1 MEWRHIRGRIDE
13 GEDSRTE
20 FKRGLGDLAAVGRA
34 ICAFANS
41 MGGVVILGVSDS
53 RETVGVKE
61 DADRVRNRLTSFLQT
76 GCSAPIHARLGCHE
90 EPMGWVHWI
99 EVPRQRGFEPIRHAG
114 RVWVRREGSSV
125 EPSATELQE
134 LYNTFGYILTEE
146 RAIQDANA
154 SHIDPD
160 AFRSFLQRLGFDTT
174 DDPQPDSEADLRNR
188 DVLVEIG
195 GEMRATLYGV
205 LAFGKDPQRYPQT
218 RNFRIECV
226 AYAGDD
232 RASEI
237 LQAANAAGRVDEQI
251 ERASGW
257 FLGLGRFE
265 SYRNLVREDRYLL
278 PRAAIREA
286 LVNAAVHRDYAITGS
301 KILLEVFDRRV
312 DITSPGALPNH
323 MTVERVRAGAN
334 PRSRN
339 ESIAHFMSAMGF
351 MEQRGRGWLIMRREM
366 GAFNG
371 TEPELMQDE
380 RTRFVRVTFRL
391 DPRKS
396 EGAAGWAG

>member
-1 MEWRHIRGRIDE
+1 MDWRHIRARIEE
-13 GEDSRTE
+13 GEGPRTE
-20 FKRGLGDLAAVGRA
+20 FKRGPGDLAGVGRA

-41 MGGVVILGVSDS
+41 EGGVIILGVPDS
-53 RETVGVKE
+53 REIAGVRE
-61 DADRVRNRLTSFLQT
+61 GADRVRERLTSFLRT
-76 GCSAPIHARLGCHE
+76 GCSTPVHARLGCHE
-90 EPMGWVHWI
+90 EPPGWIHWI
-99 EVPRQRGFEPIRHAG
+99 EVPRQRGFEPLRYGG
-114 RVWVRREGSSV
+114 RVWIRRERSSV
-125 EPSATELQE
+125 EPSPTELQE

-146 RAIQDANA
+146 RAIQDAA
-154 SHIDPD
+154 SSHIDPD
-160 AFRSFLQRLGFDTT
+160 AFRSYLQRLGFDTT
-174 DDPQPDSEADLRNR
+174 HDPQSGNEADLRNR
-188 DVLVEIG
+188 GVVVEIG

-205 LAFGKDPQRYPQT
+205 LAFGNDPQRYPQT

-232 RASEI
+232 RASDI
-237 LQAANAAGRVDEQI
+237 LQAANAAGRVDEQV
-251 ERASGW
+251 ERATGW

-265 SYRNLVREDRYLL
+265 SYRNLIREDRYLL

-323 MTVERVRAGAN
+323 MTVDRVRAGAN
-334 PRSRN
+334 LRSRN
-339 ESIAHFMSAMGF
+339 ESMAHFMSAMGF

-380 RTRFVRVTFRL
+380 RNKFVRVAFRL
-391 DPRKS
+391 APGGG
-396 EGAAGWAG
+396 EGVTG